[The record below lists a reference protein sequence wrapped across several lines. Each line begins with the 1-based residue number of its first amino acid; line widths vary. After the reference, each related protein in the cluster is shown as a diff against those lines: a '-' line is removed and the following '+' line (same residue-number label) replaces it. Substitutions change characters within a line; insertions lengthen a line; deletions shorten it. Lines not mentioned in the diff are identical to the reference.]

1 MPDKEMSN
9 AKRNVIILTSG
20 LTGSSV
26 LTGLISRGGFW
37 TGDTHKKEDYDTY
50 ENKRLIELNLGLFRQ
65 ANYTGN
71 YLTEF
76 SRDAMARIASL
87 HGRIDEKPYRDFL
100 ATCNENAPWVWK
112 DPRLW
117 MTIRFWKDLVDL
129 NRCSFVVL
137 TREYLQCWV
146 SATLRRQIRSYRDSR
161 MYEQLVKDSAV
172 DFLKENKL
180 SYLQI
185 GYEELILTPLEA
197 VGKLNHY
204 LGSSL
209 AVDDLKAIYHK
220 PLYKAPRSSPV
231 DVCKAVMIYM
241 KNYGQRVDALAGKK

>member
-1 MPDKEMSN
+1 MSN
-9 AKRNVIILTSG
+9 TKRNVIILTSG

-37 TGDTHKKEDYDTY
+37 TGETHKKEDYDTY
-50 ENKRLIELNLGLFRQ
+50 ENKRLIELNLALFRE
-65 ANYTGN
+65 AKYTGN

-76 SRDAMARIASL
+76 SREAMARIASL
-87 HGRIDEKPYRDFL
+87 HEGINEKPYRDFL
-100 ATCNENAPWVWK
+100 AACNEHAPWVWK

-117 MTIRFWKDLVDL
+117 LTIRFWKNLFDL
-129 NRCSFVVL
+129 NQCSFVVL
-137 TREYLQCWV
+137 TRGYLQCWV

-161 MYEQLVKDSAV
+161 LYEQTVKDSAV

-180 SYLQI
+180 SYLQV
-185 GYEELILTPLEA
+185 GYEELILTPVEA
-197 VGKLNHY
+197 IDKLNRY

-209 AVDDLKAIYHK
+209 TVDDLKAIYHK

-231 DVCKAVMIYM
+231 DVCKAAMIYM
-241 KNYGQRVDALAGKK
+241 KNYGQRVDSVAGKN